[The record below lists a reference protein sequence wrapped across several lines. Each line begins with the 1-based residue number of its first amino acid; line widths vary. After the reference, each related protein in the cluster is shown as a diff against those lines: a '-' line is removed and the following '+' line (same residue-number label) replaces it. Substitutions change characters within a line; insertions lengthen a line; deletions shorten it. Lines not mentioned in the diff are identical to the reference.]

1 MKKYQGHE
9 EIKIIGKKVKNG
21 WKVNSYTNDK
31 FDELEFFI
39 CGIEHNISLLSKFE
53 KKLVCNF
60 IFNIMRDATNEN
72 S

>member
-1 MKKYQGHE
+1 MRKHQECK

-39 CGIEHNISLLSKFE
+39 CGIEYHISRLSKFE

-60 IFNIMRDATNEN
+60 IFNMMRDATNEN